1 MLFRHWVLL
10 FYECI
15 IVTLFVYLTF
25 DDPYHIWLINVKE
38 KITARFT
45 HVFMTLIQTNGSQ

>member
-1 MLFRHWVLL
+1 MLL

-15 IVTLFVYLTF
+15 IAALFVYLTF
-25 DDPYHIWLINVKE
+25 DDPYDIWLTNVKE

-45 HVFMTLIQTNGSQ
+45 HVFMTLIQTNVSQ